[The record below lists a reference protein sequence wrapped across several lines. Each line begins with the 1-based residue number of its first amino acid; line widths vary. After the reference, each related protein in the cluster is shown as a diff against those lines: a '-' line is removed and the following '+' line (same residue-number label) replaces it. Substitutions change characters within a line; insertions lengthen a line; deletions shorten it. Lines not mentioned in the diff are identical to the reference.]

1 MSSYG
6 YGGRSLNSAIFGGAP
21 PSSRP
26 LFQLMPY
33 LWPAGRADLRFRVV
47 ISNILLVLTPI
58 VTVATPYF
66 FKLAVDLLQG
76 NPADIAIL
84 VPIALI
90 VSYGVAWIMSQ
101 AVAQLRDGI
110 FAKVCYH
117 ALRMVAVETFH
128 HLHTLSLRFHLERHT
143 GGLSRIIDR
152 GTKAIDRLLTLA
164 IFNIFPTALQLT
176 FICGLL
182 WWQLNF
188 WFTLVTIA
196 MIAAYAWFTFAVT
209 RWRVEIRRAM
219 NESDNEANSKAIDSL
234 LNYETVKYFNAEM
247 HEERRFDAAMEKY
260 AHASIV
266 TQTSLSIL
274 NTGQRVI
281 AAIGVVALMVMA
293 ALGVKNGTMTV
304 GDLVM
309 VNALMIQLFIP
320 LNILGTVYRDI
331 SQGLIDMESMFGLLR
346 RPEEV
351 ADKPGAAPLAVTSG
365 EIRFEDVVF
374 AYDPERIVLKGVSF
388 RVPAGKTVAI
398 VGPSGA
404 GKSTISRILYRFYD
418 IQSGSVTI
426 DGQDIRDVTQA
437 SLRAAIGIVPQDT
450 VLFND
455 TILYNIAYG
464 RIGARE
470 DEILEAARRAQI
482 DPFISQLPGGYK
494 SMVGERG
501 LKLSGGEKQRV
512 AIARTLLKNPPI
524 LLLDEATSALDTHT
538 EREIQSALKL
548 VSKNRTT
555 LVIAHR
561 LSTII
566 EADEILVLDQGLIIE
581 RGRHADLVARA
592 GPYAAMW
599 NRQKQAADARERL
612 EAVEGDPEEMRHDVA
627 EAERR
632 TAARAAE

>member
-6 YGGRSLNSAIFGGAP
+6 YGGRSLKSAIFSESP

-26 LFQLMPY
+26 LLELMPY
-33 LWPAGRADLRFRVV
+33 LWPPGRPDLRTRCI
-47 ISNILLVLTPI
+47 ISTFFLVLTPI

-66 FKLAVDLLQG
+66 FGLAVDRLQG
-76 NPADIAIL
+76 APADIAIAI
-84 VPIALI
+84 PIALI

-101 AVAQLRDGI
+101 AVAQVRDAI

-117 ALRMVAVETFH
+117 ALRVIAVETFH

-164 IFNIFPTALQLT
+164 IFNIFPTALQLI

-182 WWQLNF
+182 WWRLNF
-188 WFTLVTIA
+188 WFVIATIA
-196 MIAAYAWFTFAVT
+196 MIAGYAYFTFVVT
-209 RWRVEIRRAM
+209 RWRIAIRRAM

-234 LNYETVKYFNAEM
+234 LNYETVKYFNAEL
-247 HEERRFDAAMEKY
+247 HEERRFDAAMAKY

-274 NTGQRVI
+274 NTGQRVVG
-281 AAIGVVALMVMA
+281 ALGVVPMLVMA
-293 ALGVKNGTMTV
+293 AVGVKNGTMTV

-309 VNALMIQLFIP
+309 VYALMAQLFVP
-320 LNILGTVYRDI
+320 LNLLGTVYRDI
-331 SQGLIDMESMFGLLR
+331 SQGLIDMESMFALLR

-351 ADKPGAAPLAVTSG
+351 ADKPSAPPLTVTSG
-365 EIRFEDVVF
+365 EIRFDNVVF
-374 AYDPERIVLKGVSF
+374 AYDRERIVLKGVSF
-388 RVPAGKTVAI
+388 RVPAGKTVAV

-418 IQSGSVTI
+418 IQSGRVTI

-464 RIGARE
+464 RIGASE
-470 DEILEAARRAQI
+470 DEILEAARLAQI
-482 DPFISQLPGGYK
+482 DPFIRQLPAGYK
-494 SMVGERG
+494 SMV
-501 LKLSGGEKQRV
+501 
-512 AIARTLLKNPPI
+512 
-524 LLLDEATSALDTHT
+524 
-538 EREIQSALKL
+538 
-548 VSKNRTT
+548 
-555 LVIAHR
+555 
-561 LSTII
+561 
-566 EADEILVLDQGLIIE
+566 
-581 RGRHADLVARA
+581 
-592 GPYAAMW
+592 
-599 NRQKQAADARERL
+599 
-612 EAVEGDPEEMRHDVA
+612 
-627 EAERR
+627 
-632 TAARAAE
+632 